1 MVTAPIAGFYLGV
14 LVNALPVADL
24 ELIRQGFYIFLYSYM
39 LCFLFPL
46 VFVVMGIGFFS
57 FKETK
62 EATDLFEQIPDIGVR
77 KISYGMEKES

>member
-1 MVTAPIAGFYLGV
+1 
-14 LVNALPVADL
+14 
-24 ELIRQGFYIFLYSYM
+24 M

-62 EATDLFEQIPDIGVR
+62 EATDLFEQIPNIGVR